1 MAGRREK
8 AKKNNP
14 AMRSPASV
22 DSPDPRQ
29 RVKGRKLHADT
40 DAEDLPDYGCLQ
52 KSSQKTLKII
62 EKSGPQSRISQFKV

>member
-22 DSPDPRQ
+22 DSPDSRQ

-40 DAEDLPDYGCLQ
+40 GAEDLPDYGLL
-52 KSSQKTLKII
+52 QKTLKII

>member
-1 MAGRREK
+1 MTGRRDK

-14 AMRSPASV
+14 AMQIPANI
-22 DSPDPRQ
+22 DSPDSRQ

-40 DAEDLPDYGCLQ
+40 GDEDLSDYGLLR
-52 KSSQKTLKII
+52 KLLQKTLKII